1 MKPDRLLYNPYG
13 MPEQQIHI
21 LSTKELDPQYI
32 ALAGENS
39 IIIDAVNFI
48 QTIARD
54 DESNAALIRQIA
66 TEGNT
71 VVFTSAN
78 AVYALADSL
87 EDKQPSWNVYC
98 IEGKTTAAVKEQLP
112 GVSIISTAPDATTL
126 AEKIMADNINGPL
139 YFFCGNL
146 RMDDLPA
153 YMRKAGVQLTE
164 IVVYETI
171 LTPVKINRYYDGII
185 FYSPSG
191 VSSYFMEN
199 STTDEMTFFTIGAT
213 TAKTLGNFMNKI
225 VISPKPDIN
234 TLVQTIIK
242 YYKHK

>member
-1 MKPDRLLYNPYG
+1 

-21 LSTKELDPQYI
+21 LSTKELDPQYV
-32 ALAGENS
+32 ALADENG
-39 IIIDAVNFI
+39 IVIDRVNFI

-54 DESNAALIRQIA
+54 NESDGALIRQIA
-66 TEGNT
+66 TTENT

-78 AVYALADSL
+78 AVYAVADSL
-87 EDKQPSWNVYC
+87 EDKQPLWNVYC
-98 IEGKTTAAVKEQLP
+98 MEGKTTAAVKEQLP
-112 GVSIISTAPDATTL
+112 GVRIIGKAPDATTL
-126 AEKIMADNINGPL
+126 AEKIIADNINGPL

-191 VSSYFMEN
+191 VSSFFMEN
-199 STTDEMTFFTIGAT
+199 STTDDVTFFTIGAT
-213 TAKTLGNFMNKI
+213 TAKTLSNFMNET

-234 TLVQTIIK
+234 TLVQTIIN
-242 YYKHK
+242 YYKHKQT